1 MSNTELK
8 IIEKSIEAVPVGVAK
23 KPEFILE
30 LIPPDCANYLFPII
44 KPLVDDLAEKSLGE
58 FTTAFTYSK
67 VLFGAVQLWY
77 GYVVDDKEEYLKVDE
92 KVSPMENK
100 YRRLFNSKVKKDF
113 AGYILIEFN
122 PNDPKPP
129 HIWQIA
135 ILPKYQNTNIMELG
149 QEALLKE
156 FDAIGIKELTMSTSR
171 AGWQDIAPKMG
182 FVETFTIYRKTWK

>member
-8 IIEKSIEAVPVGVAK
+8 VIEKPIETGLVVVEK

-30 LIPPDCANYLFPII
+30 LIPPDCAVYLFPTI
-44 KPLVDDLAEKSLGE
+44 KTLVDDLAEKSLGE
-58 FTTAFTYSK
+58 FTTALTYSK

-129 HIWQIA
+129 HIWQIS
-135 ILPKYQNTNIMELG
+135 ILPKYQNTNIIQLG

-156 FDAIGIKELTMSTSR
+156 FDLIGIKELTMSTSR
-171 AGWQDIAPKMG
+171 NGWQEIAPKMG